1 MICGSKESLSQ
12 VFLNCSLPDI
22 FHRSITRPAFTRD
35 RISDFEL
42 FDRHAEI
49 VIHQLKSRFREGQP
63 VDFQDLMG
71 RFTLDS
77 ATEFLFGHCVRNLDA
92 GLPYPHNL
100 SDTPANILTPE
111 KQVASDLSAALLDAQ
126 FAVGQRERL
135 GFVWPLREVFK
146 NKTKKPMKVVD
157 AFIEPI
163 VADAIAKNDIRREE
177 KVSED
182 DGVWLPQALVCILSF
197 VLHGEYH
204 STEITQIQ
212 NH

>member
-77 ATEFLFGHCVRNLDA
+77 ATEFLFGHCVHSLNA
-92 GLPYPHNL
+92 GLPYPHNV
-100 SDTPANILTPE
+100 SYIPSNVLTPE
-111 KQVASDLSAALLDAQ
+111 KRLANNFSAAFLDVQ
-126 FAVGQRERL
+126 FAVSQRERL
-135 GFVWPLREVFK
+135 GFVWPLQEVFE

-163 VADAIAKNDIRREE
+163 VADAIAKKNSARREE
-177 KVSED
+177 KV
-182 DGVWLPQALVCILSF
+182 PQEGEGTLLDHLVQVTSDPK
-197 VLHGEYH
+197 VLKDE
-204 STEITQIQ
+204 T
-212 NH
+212 

>member
-12 VFLNCSLPDI
+12 VLLNCSPPDR

-77 ATEFLFGHCVRNLDA
+77 ATEFLFGHCVHSLNA
-92 GLPYPHNL
+92 GLPYPHNV
-100 SDTPANILTPE
+100 SYIPSNVLTPE
-111 KQVASDLSAALLDAQ
+111 KRLANNFSAAFLDVQ
-126 FAVGQRERL
+126 FAVSQRERL
-135 GFVWPLREVFK
+135 GFVWPLQEVFE

-163 VADAIAKNDIRREE
+163 VADAVAKKNSARREE
-177 KVSED
+177 KV
-182 DGVWLPQALVCILSF
+182 PQEGEGTLLDHLVQVTSDPK
-197 VLHGEYH
+197 VLKDE
-204 STEITQIQ
+204 T
-212 NH
+212 

>member
-12 VFLNCSLPDI
+12 VLLNCSPPDR

-35 RISDFEL
+35 KISDFEL

-71 RFTLDS
+71 RFALDS
-77 ATEFLFGHCVRNLDA
+77 ATEFLFGHCVHSLDA

-100 SDTPANILTPE
+100 SNTPTNILTPE
-111 KQVASDLSAALLDAQ
+111 KQVANDLSAALLDAQ
-126 FAVGQRERL
+126 FAVGQRERF
-135 GFVWPLREVFK
+135 GFVWPLREVFE
-146 NKTKKPMKVVD
+146 NKTKKPMKVID

-177 KVSED
+177 KVSEED
-182 DGVWLPQALVCILSF
+182 EGTLLDHLIQVTSDPKILKD
-197 VLHGEYH
+197 E
-204 STEITQIQ
+204 T
-212 NH
+212 

>member
-1 MICGSKESLSQ
+1 MEVRSLSQ
-12 VFLNCSLPDI
+12 VLLNCSPPDR

-49 VIHQLKSRFREGQP
+49 VIHQLKFRFREGQS

-71 RFTLDS
+71 RFALDS
-77 ATEFLFGHCVRNLDA
+77 ATEFLFGHCVHSLDA

-100 SDTPANILTPE
+100 SNTPTNILTPE
-111 KQVASDLSAALLDAQ
+111 KQVANDLSAALLDAQ
-126 FAVGQRERL
+126 FAVGQRERF
-135 GFVWPLREVFK
+135 GFVWPLREVFE
-146 NKTKKPMKVVD
+146 NKTKKPMKVID

-177 KVSED
+177 KVSEED
-182 DGVWLPQALVCILSF
+182 EGTLLDHLIQVTSDPKILKD
-197 VLHGEYH
+197 E
-204 STEITQIQ
+204 T
-212 NH
+212 

>member
-1 MICGSKESLSQ
+1 MEVRSRSQ
-12 VFLNCSLPDI
+12 VLLNCSPPDR
-22 FHRSITRPAFTRD
+22 FHRSITRPAFTQD

-42 FDRHAEI
+42 FHRHTEI
-49 VIHQLKSRFREGQP
+49 VIHQLESRFREGQP

-77 ATEFLFGHCVRNLDA
+77 ATEFLFGHCVRSLDA

-135 GFVWPLREVFK
+135 GFVWPLREVFE

-177 KVSED
+177 KVSEED
-182 DGVWLPQALVCILSF
+182 EVWLPQALVCILSF

>member
-1 MICGSKESLSQ
+1 
-12 VFLNCSLPDI
+12 
-22 FHRSITRPAFTRD
+22 
-35 RISDFEL
+35 
-42 FDRHAEI
+42 
-49 VIHQLKSRFREGQP
+49 
-63 VDFQDLMG
+63 MG
-71 RFTLDS
+71 RFALDS
-77 ATEFLFGHCVRNLDA
+77 ATEFLFGHCVHSLDA

-135 GFVWPLREVFK
+135 GFVWPLREVFE

-177 KVSED
+177 KVSEED
-182 DGVWLPQALVCILSF
+182 EVWLPQALVCILSF